1 MAIFKRELR
10 VRASRYRHVS
20 LSMTRPKSQIEDHI
34 AGSRKNTT
42 NFQAFLDSQKKMKKL
57 RKITQNISDKLKV

>member
-10 VRASRYRHVS
+10 VRCHHVS

-34 AGSRKNTT
+34 AGSRKNATI
-42 NFQAFLDSQKKMKKL
+42 FQAFLDSQKKKDEKTKK
-57 RKITQNISDKLKV
+57 NYSKLKR